1 MSKDPEAWN
10 AMHRAGYFAKHP
22 YYQGHGTRVFPD
34 AKKIA
39 EYFSLKP
46 EHRIA
51 IIGSGYGREAAKL
64 APLVEAVYCL
74 DVEAAM
80 PELETYLEGLRIFN
94 YHPIAYKPGWGL
106 QMPDVDFVY
115 SFNVFQHLSRAVAQD
130 YLETFGWKL
139 RPAGG
144 MLIQFC
150 RVRTGG
156 ERDVDP
162 GRIYEPQVNWTLSDI
177 YGAMK
182 PNGLEAEI
190 VTEEEVNQDGTPRT
204 APGLGNFIWYWAFI
218 IRASGPK
225 PLRPCRGGIG
235 AGQGERQAGQAR
247 TPDGGQKPVLGLPRA
262 ISGSVGGKGPRP

>member
-10 AMHRAGYFAKHP
+10 AMHRAGYFANHR
-22 YYQGHGTRVFPD
+22 YYKGHETRIFPD
-34 AKKIA
+34 AEKIS
-39 EYFSLKP
+39 EYFTLKP

-51 IIGSGYGREAAKL
+51 IIGSGYGRETAAL

-80 PELETYLEGLRIFN
+80 PELEGYLEEKRIIN
-94 YHPIAYKPGWGL
+94 YHPIPYKPGWEF

-130 YLETFGWKL
+130 YLHTFGWKL

-150 RVRTGG
+150 QARQGG

-162 GRIYEPQVNWTLSDI
+162 IRIYEPHVNWSLADI
-177 YGAMK
+177 YAAMK
-182 PNGLEAEI
+182 PNDLEADI
-190 VTEEEVNQDGTPRT
+190 VTEEEVNRDGTPRT
-204 APGLGNFIWYWAFI
+204 EPGLGNFLWLWAFI
-218 IRASGPK
+218 RPRAAE
-225 PLRPCRGGIG
+225 PLR
-235 AGQGERQAGQAR
+235 AGQGRTGEACPDREAPQAPPPGS
-247 TPDGGQKPVLGLPRA
+247 GQKAVLGHPGA
-262 ISGSVGGKGPRP
+262 KSEAK